1 MREAPAGAFAILGLV
16 PCGRRPGRKNSGSCA
31 AHATITGA
39 TVRVRSSIFR
49 IRSAGRSEQSGTAH
63 RPAGDSTPNLLTI
76 TLIRAG
82 RPRPRHRRDG
92 RWLGWGRVPRRRSV
106 SSRKGHSLWRPH
118 RRPV

>member
-16 PCGRRPGRKNSGSCA
+16 PCGHRPGRKNSGSCTTR
-31 AHATITGA
+31 ATITGA
-39 TVRVRSSIFR
+39 TARVRSSTSR
-49 IRSAGRSEQSGTAH
+49 ILSAGRCEQSGTAH
-63 RPAGDSTPNLLTI
+63 RPAGDGTRSLLTI

-82 RPRPRHRRDG
+82 RPRPQYRRDG
-92 RWLGWGRVPRRRSV
+92 RWLGRDRVPKRRSV